1 MSPFWDHLG
10 TRGREK
16 AILFSGNRVLR
27 RRGSF
32 LAAGRRQLLLGEWRN
47 NTFWATSVR
56 LVLRERGR
64 LGGRHSDILGFCES
78 WRSKKILKKRKQNRR
93 AWVHFFAGP
102 YWRRSSQV

>member
-1 MSPFWDHLG
+1 M
-10 TRGREK
+10 
-16 AILFSGNRVLR
+16 
-27 RRGSF
+27 
-32 LAAGRRQLLLGEWRN
+32 AAGRRQLLLGEWRN

-56 LVLRERGR
+56 LVFRERGR

-78 WRSKKILKKRKQNRR
+78 WRSKKRLKKRKQNRR